1 MQILKEIT
9 NWEVDYRQPNHIY
22 LIDSDKVVAYQKW
35 GEGDVTYLSRPLR
48 LDRRGRKFVEI
59 KSNAFIINEVKS
71 KLITITGSKGDTYQ
85 VDPDTGTCTC
95 PGFTFRNTSKHIKA
109 YV

>member
-1 MQILKEIT
+1 MQVLKEIT
-9 NWEVDYRQPNHIY
+9 NWNVSYRQPNHVY
-22 LIDSDKVVAYQKW
+22 LIDNDKIIAYQPF
-35 GEGDVTYLSRPLR
+35 GEGDVRQSSGKIK

-71 KLITITGSKGDTYQ
+71 KIITITGSKGNAYL
-85 VDPDTGTCTC
+85 VNPDQGTCTC
-95 PGFTFRNTSKHIKA
+95 PGFTFRNTCKHVKE